1 MASILPVI
9 IYYEDT
15 DCVGIVY
22 HSNYLKYFERGREL
36 LLGQDQLVDL
46 FDTSGRSFVV
56 VNVKIAYKKAA
67 RHGDTLEV
75 RTVPTIESSYRLEFD
90 QSVWRKNIT
99 TKQLEESNNEPW
111 TLIVQGTVQM
121 VCVGKDMKICTLPD
135 MITVNMRQIF
145 GDLLN
150 PKKKTMKKKL
160 PPPKKKTFS

>member
-1 MASILPVI
+1 MLSKNIIDNFFLKTEKASKFARI
-9 IYYEDT
+9 
-15 DCVGIVY
+15 
-22 HSNYLKYFERGREL
+22 
-36 LLGQDQLVDL
+36 
-46 FDTSGRSFVV
+46 
-56 VNVKIAYKKAA
+56 KIAYKKAA

-135 MITVNMRQIF
+135 MITVDMRQIF

-150 PKKKTMKKKL
+150 HLFTLNTRTVKD
-160 PPPKKKTFS
+160 